1 MKTQTEI
8 KQRVELLERVM
19 AEMVDPKAISGMKD
33 EIKFLKKMLD
43 TNNNH

>member
-8 KQRVELLERVM
+8 KQRVELLERVV
-19 AEMVDPKAISGMKD
+19 AEMVDPKAISCMKD